1 MLSPDISRS
10 MRVWFRVT
18 MRPQISLIDLA
29 YQLIGRTALVHAQ
42 QLVDLASSRS
52 SFSFEAGEP
61 THRK

>member
-29 YQLIGRTALVHAQ
+29 CQLIGRTALVHAQ
-42 QLVDLASSRS
+42 QLVDLG
-52 SFSFEAGEP
+52 FEPIIIFLRGRGAYV
-61 THRK
+61 